1 MTRAEGIHPTALVDP
16 AARIHST
23 ARIGAFSIVGA
34 EVALGADAEVG
45 HHVVLEGRVEIAPR
59 AKVGHG
65 SVLGGKPQDLKFRD
79 GTPSGV
85 RIGTDTVI
93 REYVTIHRATHPDGW
108 TEIGEGCLIMAMSH
122 IAHDCRVGD
131 GVILP
136 GIHVT
141 ALVEAAGGARP
152 TLVRGVYPADARHL
166 EEYVAAA
173 ADDASFKRYL
183 DRYVHG

>member
-1 MTRAEGIHPTALVDP
+1 MPFMPVAGHVGSDYERLRPEFRVISNPFAPAERLMLVPPIRPDVSLIHAIAATA
-16 AARIHST
+16 
-23 ARIGAFSIVGA
+23 
-34 EVALGADAEVG
+34 
-45 HHVVLEGRVEIAPR
+45 
-59 AKVGHG
+59 
-65 SVLGGKPQDLKFRD
+65 D
-79 GTPSGV
+79 GTLLLDPMEDDALLAQASRV
-85 RIGTDTVI
+85 V
-93 REYVTIHRATHPDGW
+93 VAS
-108 TEIGEGCLIMAMSH
+108 TERVVGSRDEL
-122 IAHDCRVGD
+122 RLVGD

-166 EEYVAAA
+166 DEYVAAA

>member
-1 MTRAEGIHPTALVDP
+1 VPFMPVAGLVGSDYERLRPEFRVISNPFAPAERLMLVPPIRPDVSLIHAIAATA
-16 AARIHST
+16 
-23 ARIGAFSIVGA
+23 
-34 EVALGADAEVG
+34 
-45 HHVVLEGRVEIAPR
+45 
-59 AKVGHG
+59 
-65 SVLGGKPQDLKFRD
+65 D
-79 GTPSGV
+79 GTLLLDPMEDDALLAQASRV
-85 RIGTDTVI
+85 V
-93 REYVTIHRATHPDGW
+93 VAS
-108 TEIGEGCLIMAMSH
+108 TERVVGSRDEL
-122 IAHDCRVGD
+122 RLVGD

-166 EEYVAAA
+166 EAYVAAA

>member
-1 MTRAEGIHPTALVDP
+1 MPVAGHVGSDYERLRPEFRVISNPFAPAERLMLVPPIRPDVSLIHAIAATA
-16 AARIHST
+16 
-23 ARIGAFSIVGA
+23 
-34 EVALGADAEVG
+34 
-45 HHVVLEGRVEIAPR
+45 
-59 AKVGHG
+59 
-65 SVLGGKPQDLKFRD
+65 D
-79 GTPSGV
+79 GTLLLDPMEDDALLAQASRV
-85 RIGTDTVI
+85 V
-93 REYVTIHRATHPDGW
+93 VAS
-108 TEIGEGCLIMAMSH
+108 TERVVGSRDEL
-122 IAHDCRVGD
+122 RLVGD
-131 GVILP
+131 GMILP

>member
-1 MTRAEGIHPTALVDP
+1 MPFMPVAGHVGSDYERLRPEFRVISNPFAPAERLMLVPPIRPDVSLIHAIAATA
-16 AARIHST
+16 
-23 ARIGAFSIVGA
+23 
-34 EVALGADAEVG
+34 
-45 HHVVLEGRVEIAPR
+45 
-59 AKVGHG
+59 
-65 SVLGGKPQDLKFRD
+65 D
-79 GTPSGV
+79 GTLLLDPMEDDALLAQASRV
-85 RIGTDTVI
+85 V
-93 REYVTIHRATHPDGW
+93 VAS
-108 TEIGEGCLIMAMSH
+108 TERVVGSRDEL
-122 IAHDCRVGD
+122 RLVGD

>member
-1 MTRAEGIHPTALVDP
+1 MPVAGHVGSDYERLRPEFRVISNPFAPAERLMLVPPIRPDVSLIHAIAATA
-16 AARIHST
+16 
-23 ARIGAFSIVGA
+23 
-34 EVALGADAEVG
+34 
-45 HHVVLEGRVEIAPR
+45 
-59 AKVGHG
+59 
-65 SVLGGKPQDLKFRD
+65 D
-79 GTPSGV
+79 GTLLLDPMEDDALLAQASRV
-85 RIGTDTVI
+85 V
-93 REYVTIHRATHPDGW
+93 VAS
-108 TEIGEGCLIMAMSH
+108 TERVVGSH
-122 IAHDCRVGD
+122 DELRLVGD

>member
-1 MTRAEGIHPTALVDP
+1 MPVAGHVGSDYERLRPEFRVISNPFAPAERLMLVPSIRPDVSLIHAIAATA
-16 AARIHST
+16 
-23 ARIGAFSIVGA
+23 
-34 EVALGADAEVG
+34 
-45 HHVVLEGRVEIAPR
+45 
-59 AKVGHG
+59 
-65 SVLGGKPQDLKFRD
+65 D
-79 GTPSGV
+79 GTLLLDPMEDDALLAQASRV
-85 RIGTDTVI
+85 V
-93 REYVTIHRATHPDGW
+93 VAS
-108 TEIGEGCLIMAMSH
+108 TE
-122 IAHDCRVGD
+122 RVVGSRDELRLAGD

-166 EEYVAAA
+166 EEYVVAA

>member
-1 MTRAEGIHPTALVDP
+1 VPFMPVAGHVGSDYERLRPEFRVISNPFAPAERLMLVPPIRPDVSLIHAIAATA
-16 AARIHST
+16 
-23 ARIGAFSIVGA
+23 
-34 EVALGADAEVG
+34 
-45 HHVVLEGRVEIAPR
+45 
-59 AKVGHG
+59 
-65 SVLGGKPQDLKFRD
+65 D
-79 GTPSGV
+79 GTLLLDPMEDDALLAQASRV
-85 RIGTDTVI
+85 V
-93 REYVTIHRATHPDGW
+93 VAS
-108 TEIGEGCLIMAMSH
+108 TERVVGSH
-122 IAHDCRVGD
+122 DELRLVGD

-166 EEYVAAA
+166 EAYVAAA

>member
-1 MTRAEGIHPTALVDP
+1 VPFMPVAGHVGSDYERLRPEFRVISNPFAPAERLMLVPPIRPDVSLIHAIAATA
-16 AARIHST
+16 
-23 ARIGAFSIVGA
+23 
-34 EVALGADAEVG
+34 
-45 HHVVLEGRVEIAPR
+45 
-59 AKVGHG
+59 
-65 SVLGGKPQDLKFRD
+65 D
-79 GTPSGV
+79 GTLLLDPMEDDALLAQASRV
-85 RIGTDTVI
+85 V
-93 REYVTIHRATHPDGW
+93 VAS
-108 TEIGEGCLIMAMSH
+108 TERVVGSLDEL
-122 IAHDCRVGD
+122 RLVGD